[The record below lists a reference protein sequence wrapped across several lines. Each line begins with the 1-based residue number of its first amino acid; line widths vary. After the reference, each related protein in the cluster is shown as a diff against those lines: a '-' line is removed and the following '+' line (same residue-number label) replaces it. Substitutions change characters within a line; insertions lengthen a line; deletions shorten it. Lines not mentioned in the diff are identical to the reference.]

1 MSIETVAKWI
11 EASGPAQAIAQSAW
25 AFPAIETVH
34 VIAIAMVVGSIA
46 AVDLRLLN
54 LVWKERPAGEVAS
67 ELLPWTWACF
77 VVAAIAGVL
86 MFISAATKYVADL
99 PFQLKM
105 LLLVLAGA
113 NMLAFHHFTWRDVES
128 WRRDTPAAAKI
139 AAALSLAFWIAIV
152 VCGRLVSFTTQDQ
165 FGPPSVSDA
174 SGVVATVQ
182 NA

>member
-25 AFPAIETVH
+25 AFPVIETVH

-54 LVWKERPAGEVAS
+54 IAWKERPAADVAG

-86 MFISAATKYVADL
+86 MFISAATKYVTDL

-105 LLLVLAGA
+105 LLLVLAGN
-113 NMLAFHHFTWRDVES
+113 NMLVFHFFVDRDAGS
-128 WRRDTPAAAKI
+128 WTRDTPKAAKVS
-139 AAALSLAFWIAIV
+139 AALSLAFWIAIV
-152 VCGRLVSFTTQDQ
+152 ICGRLVSFTTQDQ

-174 SGVVATVQ
+174 SGVVATAQ